1 MHRSR
6 KGKKTRGAIAKA
18 KAMKAEAAAEAAVVM
33 REQALQQKRNLCE
46 VLRLLVNETT
56 KFARKHNI
64 PFKTKLSSALGDEPE
79 PRSECEEEFEGC
91 VGTLFAGKPV
101 QLDGVLSKS
110 NYLEEISKFAREL
123 EVCWKAHLG
132 DDKANLTKILRRIKF
147 LENTFIAVAANE

>member
-1 MHRSR
+1 M
-6 KGKKTRGAIAKA
+6 KAVAAA

-64 PFKTKLSSALGDEPE
+64 PFKTKLSSALGDEPLD
-79 PRSECEEEFEGC
+79 PLSECEEEFEGC

-147 LENTFIAVAANE
+147 LENIYIAVVANE